1 MSLREDAK
9 KIYSSSIAKLDPS
22 RTVYDYLSS
31 NSIIDSHFEKIYPV
45 AFGKASISMM
55 SGLLD
60 YLKDQFPKIPIH
72 EKPVIISNNSQE
84 TIEHN
89 VDLHFSSH
97 PVPTE
102 KSVAAGDKVI
112 NYISSSSDKDLVI
125 FLISGGASALL
136 SKPPSTIALED
147 KITLTDLLLKSGA
160 SINEMNTVRKHM
172 SDIKGGRLTKFAEPS
187 SCYSLIIS
195 DVINDD
201 ISSIASGPTTH
212 DKTTYKDAENILNS
226 YNLLD
231 KTPLSILNH
240 INKGVSGEIEESPKD
255 IINCDNKIISSNR
268 LYREQLASFAKKSG
282 YTPILIPRDIIGEAK
297 EEAFFLIEQ
306 INEHTVNTSD
316 KPLAIISGGET
327 VVNMQGSGLGGRN
340 QELALSFL
348 ANSKKINT
356 QREWLLL
363 SVGTDG
369 IDGPTNAAG
378 GIIDNTSVKCM
389 MESNKDINNFLSNND
404 SYNYLKEINSL
415 YITGP
420 SGTNVADVQLILV
433 R

>member
-9 KIYSSSIAKLDPS
+9 KIYLSSIAKLDPS

-31 NSIIDSHFEKIYPV
+31 NSIVKSRLEKIYPV

-55 SGLLD
+55 SGLLN
-60 YLKDQFPKIPIH
+60 YLKDQFPEIPIH
-72 EKPVIISNNSQE
+72 EKPIVISNNSQE
-84 TIEHN
+84 TIEHS

-97 PVPTE
+97 PIPTQ
-102 KSVAAGDKVI
+102 KSVEAGDKVI

-136 SKPPSTIALED
+136 SKPPSSIALKD

-187 SCYSLIIS
+187 PCYSLIIS

-231 KTPLSILNH
+231 KTPLSIVDH
-240 INKGVSGEIEESPKD
+240 INNGISGKIEESPKD
-255 IINCDNKIISSNR
+255 IINCENKIISSNR
-268 LYREQLASFAKKSG
+268 LYREQLASFAKKHG
-282 YTPILIPRDIIGEAK
+282 YHPVLIQRDIIGEAK
-297 EEAFFLIEQ
+297 EEAFFLIDQ
-306 INEHTVNTSD
+306 INKHIDNMCD

-327 VVNMQGSGLGGRN
+327 VVNMQGSGKGGRN

-348 ANSKKINT
+348 ANNKKINT

-369 IDGPTNAAG
+369 IDGPTDAAG
-378 GIIDNTSVKCM
+378 GIIDNTSVKYM
-389 MESNKDINNFLSNND
+389 MESNNNINDFLSNND

-415 YITGP
+415 FITGP

>member
-9 KIYSSSIAKLDPS
+9 KIYLSSIAKLDPS

-31 NSIIDSHFEKIYPV
+31 NSIVKSRLEKIYPV

-55 SGLLD
+55 SGLLN
-60 YLKDQFPKIPIH
+60 YLKDQFPEIPIH
-72 EKPVIISNNSQE
+72 EKPIVISNNSQE
-84 TIEHN
+84 TIEHS

-97 PVPTE
+97 PIPTQ
-102 KSVAAGDKVI
+102 KSVEAGDKVI

-136 SKPPSTIALED
+136 SKPPSSIALKD

-187 SCYSLIIS
+187 PCYSLIIS

-231 KTPLSILNH
+231 KTPLSIVDH
-240 INKGVSGEIEESPKD
+240 INNGISGKIEESPKD
-255 IINCDNKIISSNR
+255 IINCENKIISSNR
-268 LYREQLASFAKKSG
+268 LYREQLASFAKKHG
-282 YTPILIPRDIIGEAK
+282 YHPVLIQRDIIGEAK
-297 EEAFFLIEQ
+297 EEAFFLIDQ
-306 INEHTVNTSD
+306 INKHIDNMSD

-327 VVNMQGSGLGGRN
+327 VVNMQGSGKGGRN

-348 ANSKKINT
+348 ANNKKINT

-369 IDGPTNAAG
+369 IDGPTDAAG
-378 GIIDNTSVKCM
+378 GIIDNTSVKYM
-389 MESNKDINNFLSNND
+389 MESNNNINDFLSNND

-415 YITGP
+415 FITGP